1 MALFKSTE
9 EKQQEQLQKEQAI
22 LANYGL
28 QNLSDPRDRKAVNEI
43 IRDLVGTGMMEAGM
57 KLSMAKAEVALPVYY
72 QRAIL
77 DQNFIIIRQLD
88 RIAQALEKK

>member
-1 MALFKSTE
+1 MALFKSAE
-9 EKQQEQLQKEQAI
+9 EKQQEQFQKEQAV
-22 LANYGL
+22 LSKYGL
-28 QNLSDPRDRKAVNEI
+28 QNLSDQRDRQAVTEI
-43 IRDLVGTGMMEAGM
+43 VRDLVGTGMMEAGM